1 MKPRAR
7 TLKVLSLTL
16 ILLGLLY
23 SQQASAQNTI
33 GLRVIALTSA
43 ERDALVAAAHASGE
57 LKVVFACVPAGV
69 IVFSDQ
75 GRASSREAL
84 RANVRAAM
92 APTVPAQRIEARE
105 LTLEAA
111 EAACETTRG
120 Q

>member
-1 MKPRAR
+1 MEPTPRALR
-7 TLKVLSLTL
+7 LFSLTL

-23 SQQASAQNTI
+23 SQPASAQNTI

-75 GRASSREAL
+75 GRATSREAL

-92 APTVPAQRIEARE
+92 APTVPPQRIEARE

-111 EAACETTRG
+111 EAACESTRG